1 MGAHTGIPLWKSEL
15 LELDVRFL
23 ESRYTYFRKTL
34 CEIFIFKT
42 FVVAFLPSR
51 NQGVLTEKF
60 VPTWTF
66 QKKLIGQRWLF
77 KAPNPSGQEQR
88 QLLEVFYKISLLPV
102 TWLKKR
108 LQHIFSWEF
117 CQIFKNT
124 FFTEHRWATS
134 GNSLWQEN
142 LHLFSLLKSEV
153 AVHWC
158 SKKQLLWKFREI
170 PWKTFI
176 AEFFFLYLVVD
187 IFGRALLYNTCEWFC
202 GIDEY
207 WV

>member
-42 FVVAFLPSR
+42 FMVAFLPSR

-66 QKKLIGQRWLF
+66 QKRLIGQRWLF

-88 QLLEVFYKISLLPV
+88 QLLEVFFKISLLPV

-108 LQHIFSWEF
+108 LQHRYFL
-117 CQIFKNT
+117 
-124 FFTEHRWATS
+124 
-134 GNSLWQEN
+134 GNSAKFLRTRFLQN
-142 LHLFSLLKSEV
+142 T
-153 AVHWC
+153 AG
-158 SKKQLLWKFREI
+158 QLLAIHCGR
-170 PWKTFI
+170 KTYI
-176 AEFFFLYLVVD
+176 YSV
-187 IFGRALLYNTCEWFC
+187 Y
-202 GIDEY
+202 
-207 WV
+207 